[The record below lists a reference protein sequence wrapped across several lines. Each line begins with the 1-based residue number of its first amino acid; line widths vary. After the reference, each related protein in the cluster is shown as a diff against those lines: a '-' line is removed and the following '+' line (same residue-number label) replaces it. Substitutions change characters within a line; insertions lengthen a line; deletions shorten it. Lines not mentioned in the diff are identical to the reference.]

1 MPELLRGPHH
11 CVGIAT
17 SVTERIFH
25 FLKTRAEAQGG
36 TLALADLGVLRQQFL
51 ASLPKAANYF
61 EGVDRQYNEASAAAA
76 PEVVSRENIL
86 TTMVFACSHK
96 AARTAFPQAERIG
109 MNWLNQL
116 CGGVARYIRKEICAD
131 ANDRLTK
138 AYFEAAGRLG
148 AKLVV
153 VDLLNDESVQRVLRE
168 CFAPL
173 IAKDA
178 LDRVADPLCDA
189 VNMHIAGKRGIS
201 QADPSK
207 VTEAE
212 MRKFLT
218 FLPPQ
223 LTLAFGAQAAA

>member
-17 SVTERIFH
+17 SVTERIFL

-36 TLALADLGVLRQQFL
+36 TLSVADLGVFRQQFL

-61 EGVDRQYNEASAAAA
+61 EGVDRQYNEASAATA
-76 PEVVSRENIL
+76 PDSFSRENIL
-86 TTMVFACSHK
+86 GTLVLVCSHK
-96 AARTAFPQAERIG
+96 AARTAFPQAEHIG
-109 MNWLNQL
+109 ANWLNQL
-116 CGGVARYIRKEICAD
+116 CGGIAHYIRQHICTD

-153 VDLLNDESVQRVLRE
+153 ADLLGDEGVQRVLRE
-168 CFAPL
+168 CLAPL
-173 IAKDA
+173 VAKDA
-178 LDRVADPLCDA
+178 LDRVAEPLCDA
-189 VNMHIAGKRGIS
+189 VNSHIAGKRGIS
-201 QADPSK
+201 KADPSK

-212 MRKFLT
+212 MKKFLA

-223 LTLAFGAQAAA
+223 LTLAFGNQAAA

>member
-1 MPELLRGPHH
+1 MSELIRGPHH

-36 TLALADLGVLRQQFL
+36 TISLEDLGVLRQQFL

-61 EGVDRQYNEASAAAA
+61 EGVDRQYNEASGAAA
-76 PEVVSRENIL
+76 PECVSRETIL
-86 TTMVFACSHK
+86 MTLVYACTHK
-96 AARTAFPQAERIG
+96 AARTAFPQAEHIG
-109 MNWLNQL
+109 ANWLGQL
-116 CGGVARYIRKEICAD
+116 CGGIARYIRQQVCPD

-153 VDLLNDESVQRVLRE
+153 ADLMADESVQRVLRE
-168 CFAPL
+168 CFTPL
-173 IAKDA
+173 IARDA
-178 LDRVADPLCDA
+178 LDRVAEPLCDA
-189 VNMHIAGKRGIS
+189 VNSHIAGKRGIGK
-201 QADPSK
+201 ADPSK

-212 MRKFLT
+212 MKKFLS
-218 FLPPQ
+218 FLPAQ
-223 LTLAFGAQAAA
+223 LTLAFSSQAAA

>member
-11 CVGIAT
+11 CVGIAN

-36 TLALADLGVLRQQFL
+36 TLSQNDLGALRQQFL
-51 ASLPKAANYF
+51 ASLPRAAGYF
-61 EGVDRQYNEASAAAA
+61 EGVDRQYNEAGEATA
-76 PEVVSRENIL
+76 PECVSRDNIL
-86 TTMVFACSHK
+86 ATLVFACSHK

-109 MNWLNQL
+109 ANWLNQL
-116 CGGVARYIRKEICAD
+116 CGGIAHYIRQHVCTDID
-131 ANDRLTK
+131 DRLTRV
-138 AYFEAAGRLG
+138 YFEAAVRLG

-153 VDLLNDESVQRVLRE
+153 ADLLGDEGAQRLLRE
-168 CFAPL
+168 CIAPL

-178 LDRVADPLCDA
+178 PDRVAEPLCDA
-189 VNMHIAGKRGIS
+189 VNSHIAGKRGIAK
-201 QADPSK
+201 ADPSK

-212 MRKFLT
+212 MKKFLA

-223 LTLAFGAQAAA
+223 LALAFGAQAAA